1 MTKPIDP
8 KHPTKTGPK
17 IKLST
22 PEIREKF
29 IAACRLDASVPAC
42 CAYAGI
48 TTPTYYA
55 YIKENPEFLAEI
67 EVARQE
73 PYLKAVN
80 TIVKSLDDPKIA
92 IKYLER
98 KHRKEYAT
106 RTELTGGDGE
116 DYGIKV
122 EFVNGVEPTQDNTT
136 SGV

>member
-1 MTKPIDP
+1 MTKPINP

-17 IKLST
+17 IKLDQ
-22 PEIREKF
+22 PAIREKF
-29 IAACRLDASVPAC
+29 ISACRLDANVPAC
-42 CAYAGI
+42 CAYAGVS
-48 TTPTYYA
+48 TVSYYA
-55 YIKENPEFLAEI
+55 YIKENPEFLSEI
-67 EVARQE
+67 ETARQE

-80 TIVKSLDDPKIA
+80 TVVKNLDDPKIA

-122 EFVNGVEPTQDNTT
+122 EFVNGASQPATDNTT
-136 SGV
+136 S